1 MSSTLSSSMQY
12 STTWASPLGAMRLDC
27 QRVAIDLV
35 EDQCAVTGIYF
46 EGQKYH
52 PAANTA
58 IPAVGEE
65 KQFLDKLSQMLEEYF
80 NGKRKVFDIALA
92 PMGTAFQ
99 KTVWKALLDVPLGQT
114 ISYAELSDRIGNR
127 AAIRAAAAAVGK
139 NPISLVIPCHRII
152 GSNGSLTG
160 YAGGLDRKAKLL
172 TLEAERLGFGQ
183 QVLHL

>member
-1 MSSTLSSSMQY
+1 MSSSLQHSFI
-12 STTWASPLGAMRLDC
+12 WASPLGAMRLDC

-35 EDQCAVTGIYF
+35 ENQCAVTGIYF

-52 PAANTA
+52 PSANTA
-58 IPAVGEE
+58 TPASGEE
-65 KQFLDKLSQMLEEYF
+65 KQFLQQLSQMLEEYF
-80 NGKRKVFDIALA
+80 KGKRKIFDIALA
-92 PMGTAFQ
+92 PCGTDFQ

-172 TLEAERLGFGQ
+172 ALEAEQVSFGQ
-183 QVLHL
+183 QVLQL